1 MKNIL
6 SVLLLTLS
14 LNFYAQNDSI
24 FVRHIFDEAL
34 ENGQSHQNLKVL
46 CKSIGARISGSKQA
60 EDAIRWG
67 KTLLKSYNLD
77 TVYLQEIQIPN
88 WKGNSK

>member
-1 MKNIL
+1 MTRFIPIL
-6 SVLLLTLS
+6 ILFTS
-14 LNFYAQNDSI
+14 LNLNAQNDSI
-24 FVRHIFDEAL
+24 FVRQIFDEAL
-34 ENGQSHQNLKVL
+34 ENGQSYENLKVL

-67 KTLLKSYNLD
+67 RHLLKSFNLD

-88 WKGNSK
+88 